1 MRHVSPLVALSSTF
15 MITAFGVLWAV
26 LFLDE
31 RVDSGLYL
39 GGGLLLLSCLL
50 VMGFD
55 PRRCIAGA
63 CWPEAPAMKRIGRR
77 RPARRPLAHGDA

>member
-26 LFLDE
+26 LFLGETLDT
-31 RVDSGLYL
+31 GIYL
-39 GGGLLLLSCLL
+39 GGALLVLSCLL

-55 PRRCIAGA
+55 PRRWMA
-63 CWPEAPAMKRIGRR
+63 AM
-77 RPARRPLAHGDA
+77 PARSRDP